1 MAEGG
6 GWEGSGGGIG
16 GKFRRSAGRGMDAVV
31 RDAGFSAGCNCMVLF
46 VVDFRSRG
54 RIRAVSVPRWTLSSS
69 VAE

>member
-1 MAEGG
+1 M
-6 GWEGSGGGIG
+6 
-16 GKFRRSAGRGMDAVV
+16 V
-31 RDAGFSAGCNCMVLF
+31 RDAEISAGCNCMVLF